1 MCKKVLPMVLVS
13 LLMVVLFTLAGCG
26 GTAGNKTGE
35 TQKTEEQDN
44 TAQTK
49 QDQNTITSN
58 PWADAVQVGSLT
70 PPAKANKQY
79 TIGVLIPNLRD
90 PYWVAQAY
98 GFFDEAEKYGAK
110 VTLLDAGGYANIDK
124 QVNQINDLVVRK
136 VDAIALAA
144 VSAQGTAN
152 AVDEAVKAGIPVLNM
167 VTMTDSKNV
176 KVRVA
181 PADWDLGAVQAEFI
195 GEKLGGKGKVVML
208 NGPAGATWSMT
219 RYAGFKAT
227 LKEKYPEIEIL
238 GDRWTEMDRAVAL
251 NTMEDFLQRFPDLNA
266 VYTPSDLIGCGAA
279 DAVKAAGKKGQIIV
293 TTGSYSRE
301 SDAFVREGL
310 IQMAAGEQTVLIGRW
325 TTRAAIGTLNGDSWP
340 SIIQQPLQKITLE
353 NISKFDSATEFS
365 PVGWSVPR

>member
-1 MCKKVLPMVLVS
+1 MRKKVLPMVLAS
-13 LLMVVLFTLAGCG
+13 LLMVVLFALAGCG

-35 TQKTEEQDN
+35 TQKTEEQNN

-227 LKEKYPEIEIL
+227 LKEKYPEIKIL

-301 SDAFVREGL
+301 SDAFVKDGL

-325 TTRAAIGTLNGDSWP
+325 TTRAAIGILNGDSWP